1 MQKLCRN
8 YVIIMQIM
16 QIMQKLCKNYANK
29 IMQKLCKNYAKIMQK
44 LCNVPGMHYYA
55 CIMQKLCKL
64 RKNYANYASLRKYAN
79 YAYPTLLMSVCPSLA
94 VRRIVTARHQSGQ
107 DGSAQQVRC
116 RTGPTAAAAANF
128 NTTRARATQ
137 PA

>member
-64 RKNYANYASLRKYAN
+64 CKNYANYASLRK
-79 YAYPTLLMSVCPSLA
+79 LCKL
-94 VRRIVTARHQSGQ
+94 RISHFADGIVGIMNIYMQFMLGDPDRFPEPIQVSTA
-107 DGSAQQVRC
+107 
-116 RTGPTAAAAANF
+116 
-128 NTTRARATQ
+128 
-137 PA
+137 